1 MITDNM
7 LKDSRG
13 RLVPVDQVRPIDL
26 ERDDLVRRIT
36 ARFELVRRVCTEFRT
51 WADQEIDAFLQISQ
65 ERYGIKSGGQVGN
78 LTLTTYD
85 GEIRILRA
93 VQKQLAFTDEIH
105 AAKRLIDEC
114 LVEWC
119 QGAKPELKALVDDA
133 FKTDTKGD
141 LAADRVLGLR
151 RLKIEDP
158 RWKLAME
165 AIADSIQVTA
175 TRAYIR
181 FYRRQAD
188 GSYNHVPAGV

>member
-1 MITDNM
+1 MTTDDM

-13 RLVPVDQVRPIDL
+13 RFVPVDQVREIDRL
-26 ERDDLVRRIT
+26 RDDLVRRL
-36 ARFELVRRVCTEFRT
+36 AAQFDDVRKVCMTFRA
-51 WADQEIDAFLQISQ
+51 WADREIDAFLQLSQ
-65 ERYGIKSGGQVGN
+65 ERYGIKAGGQVGN
-78 LTLTTYD
+78 LTLNTYD

-105 AAKRLIDEC
+105 AAKKLIDEC

-158 RWKLAME
+158 RWLMAME

-175 TRAYIR
+175 TRAYLR
-181 FYRRQAD
+181 VYHRQPD